1 MRGTAPGATMESMKL
16 LLRHLAGWG
25 FLAVGLAGLVLPVLQ
40 GWLFIAFGSLLLA
53 RDVPLFARF
62 VCWTERR
69 FPRLRGA
76 IQAWR
81 NRLGAEHGPPT
92 C

>member
-1 MRGTAPGATMESMKL
+1 MEVMKMVI
-16 LLRHLAGWG
+16 RHLFGWG

-40 GWLFIAFGSLLLA
+40 GWLFITLGSLLLA

-62 VCWTERR
+62 VCWTEGR
-69 FPRLRGA
+69 FPPLRRV
-76 IQAWR
+76 IRAWR
-81 NRLGAEHGPPT
+81 ARLGWQHAPPP

>member
-1 MRGTAPGATMESMKL
+1 MVI
-16 LLRHLAGWG
+16 RHLFGWS

-40 GWLFIAFGSLLLA
+40 GWLFIALGSLLLA
-53 RDVPLFARF
+53 RDVPVFARF
-62 VCWTERR
+62 VCWTEDHSPQLRR
-69 FPRLRGA
+69 L

-81 NRLGAEHGPPT
+81 ARLGWQHAPPP

>member
-1 MRGTAPGATMESMKL
+1 MVVMKVMIRL
-16 LLRHLAGWG
+16 LAGWS
-25 FLAVGLAGLVLPVLQ
+25 FLAVGVAGLVLPVLQ

-53 RDVPLFARF
+53 RDVPVFARF

-69 FPRLRGA
+69 FPRLRGS

-81 NRLGAEHGPPT
+81 DRLGGEHGPPP